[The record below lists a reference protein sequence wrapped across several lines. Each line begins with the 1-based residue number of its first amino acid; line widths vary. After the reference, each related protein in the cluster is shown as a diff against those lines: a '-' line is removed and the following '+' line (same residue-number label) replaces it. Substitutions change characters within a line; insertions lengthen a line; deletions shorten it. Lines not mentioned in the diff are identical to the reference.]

1 MRLVHIITAL
11 DAGGAETFLARL
23 LKRLPPRF
31 ETSVISLSPIGAIGE
46 SMRASGVSVSTL
58 GMTRRS
64 LAPGPIFRLRDMLKE
79 AKPDI
84 VQTWM
89 YHADL
94 LGGLAA
100 RWAGSPA
107 LVWSIR
113 HSNLSVEHNGLRT
126 VLIARACSALS
137 RYVPDRILCCAEVG
151 RLIHVRLGYAND
163 KMEVVPNG
171 FDLSRFK
178 PTPEMRESVR
188 REFGVTDNVFIIA
201 MIGRFHVQKGH
212 HILIDAAAIL
222 RERGLQIHYLLAG
235 EDIDDSN
242 VTLARWLSERTL
254 QSSFSLLGNHE
265 DIPRLLAAVDA
276 FVLPAICGEGFPN
289 VVGEAMASAVPC
301 IASNVGDV
309 PFIIGD
315 TGFIVPPGDAGA
327 LANAMDRFLSLPERE
342 RRSYGA
348 RARQRVVENFEIGAI
363 ISRYVEFYDRVLENA
378 MRARTAQTAP

>member
-23 LKRLPPRF
+23 LKRLPPRI
-31 ETSVISLSPIGAIGE
+31 ETSVISLAPIGAIGE
-46 SMRASGVSVSTL
+46 RMRISGVNVSTL

-100 RWAGSPA
+100 RWAGIPA

-113 HSNLSVEHNGLRT
+113 HSNLSVRHNRLRT
-126 VLIARACSALS
+126 VMIARACAALS
-137 RYVPDRILCCAEVG
+137 RHVPDRILCCANVA
-151 RLIHVRLGYAND
+151 RLNHVRFGYADD
-163 KMEVVPNG
+163 KMEVMPNG

-178 PTPEMRESVR
+178 PAPEMRESVR
-188 REFGVTDNVFIIA
+188 REFGVPDNVFIIA
-201 MIGRFHVQKGH
+201 MIGHFLVQKGH
-212 HILIDAAAIL
+212 RMLIDAAAIL
-222 RERGLQIHYLLAG
+222 RERRPQIHYLLAG
-235 EDIDDSN
+235 QDVDDSN
-242 VTLARWLSERTL
+242 AALARWLNERTL
-254 QSSFSLLGNHE
+254 QSSVSLLGIRE

-276 FVLPAICGEGFPN
+276 LVLPSLGEGFPN

-301 IASNVGDV
+301 IASNVGDT

-327 LANAMDRFLSLPERE
+327 LANAMDRFLSMPERE
-342 RRSYGA
+342 RQSYGA

-363 ISRYVEFYDRVLENA
+363 IWRYVEFYDRVLENA
-378 MRARTAQTAP
+378 MRARSGETAQ

>member
-46 SMRASGVSVSTL
+46 RMCASGVNVSTL

-100 RWAGSPA
+100 RWAGIPA
-107 LVWSIR
+107 LIWSIR
-113 HSNLSVEHNGLRT
+113 HSNLSVRHNRLRT
-126 VLIARACSALS
+126 IMIARVCAALS
-137 RYVPDRILCCAEVG
+137 RQLPDRILCCANVA
-151 RLIHVRLGYAND
+151 RLNHVRFGYADD
-163 KMEVVPNG
+163 KIEVLPNG
-171 FDLSRFK
+171 FDLTRFK
-178 PTPEMRESVR
+178 PAPEIRESVR
-188 REFGVTDNVFIIA
+188 RELGVPDNFFIIA
-201 MIGRFHVQKGH
+201 MIGHFHVQKGH
-212 HILIDAAAIL
+212 RLLIDAAAAL
-222 RERGLQIHYLLAG
+222 RERRPQIHYLLVG
-235 EDIDDSN
+235 QDVDDGN
-242 VTLARWLSERTL
+242 AALARWLRERTL
-254 QSSFSLLGNHE
+254 QSSVSLLGNHE

-276 FVLPAICGEGFPN
+276 LVLPSIGEGFPN

-301 IASNVGDV
+301 IASNVGDT
-309 PFIIGD
+309 PLIIGD

-327 LANAMDRFLSLPERE
+327 LANAMDRFLSMPEQE

>member
-1 MRLVHIITAL
+1 MRLVHIITGL
-11 DAGGAETFLARL
+11 NVGGAESFLARL
-23 LKRLPPRF
+23 LERLPPRF
-31 ETSVISLSPIGAIGE
+31 ETSVISLSTIGAIGE
-46 SMRASGVSVSTL
+46 RLRASGVNVATL

-64 LAPGPIFRLRDMLKE
+64 LTPGPIFRLRDMLKE

-100 RWAGSPA
+100 RWAGIPA

-113 HSNLSVEHNGLRT
+113 HSNLSVRHHRLRT
-126 VLIARACSALS
+126 VMIARACAALS
-137 RYVPDRILCCAEVG
+137 RHVPDRILCCANVA
-151 RLIHVRLGYAND
+151 RLIHVHFGYVDD
-163 KMEVVPNG
+163 KMEVLPNG

-178 PTPEMRESVR
+178 PAPEMRQSVT
-188 REFGVTDNVFIIA
+188 REFGVPDNVPIVA
-201 MIGRFHVQKGH
+201 MIGRFDVQKGH
-212 HILIDAAAIL
+212 RLLIDAAATL
-222 RERGLQIHYLLAG
+222 RERRPQIHYLMAG
-235 EDIDDSN
+235 QDVDDSN
-242 VTLARWLSERTL
+242 AALARWVNEGKL
-254 QSSFSLLGNHE
+254 QSSVSLLGIRE

-276 FVLPAICGEGFPN
+276 LVLPSISGEAFPN

-301 IASNVGDV
+301 IASNVGDT

-327 LANAMDRFLSLPERE
+327 LANAMDRFLSMPERE
-342 RRSYGA
+342 RQSYGV

-378 MRARTAQTAP
+378 MRARTAQ